1 MQVVLEQK
9 LERLMHRCAWHSEV
23 GVSCLAEL
31 KRRTTSKWVKHLNSY
46 KIATRTRVSIVYIF
60 DCT

>member
-23 GVSCLAEL
+23 GVFCLAEL
-31 KRRTTSKWVKHLNSY
+31 NVAQHRNG
-46 KIATRTRVSIVYIF
+46 
-60 DCT
+60 